1 MQVLLVEDS
10 PVYRK
15 LVGTHLENWGFK
27 LVIAQD
33 GSDAWGLLQHAEC
46 PKLILLDWVLPGMDG
61 IDICRKIRQA
71 KGPQYSYI
79 IILTGKDAR
88 KDMLEAMQAGADDYL
103 VKPFDELELKARL
116 LVGKRILAL
125 QEELVAAQESMRHAA
140 THDSLTGLMNR
151 GEIMDTLRRELE
163 RARRSEK
170 PVCVILG
177 DLDRFKDINDTCGHL
192 FGDEVL
198 REVGRRLR
206 AKLRVYDAVGRYGGE
221 EFLMIL
227 PGCDAMT
234 GIIRADQLRL
244 HVASKPIVSA
254 RGSRSVTMS
263 LGVAVSNEVDCN
275 DVEALLNHADKGLYL
290 AKKNG
295 RNRVEHVEVDMPKAS
310 CAVAAAAKTT
320 SKKERLS
327 QR

>member
-1 MQVLLVEDS
+1 MQVLLAEDS

-15 LVGTHLENWGFK
+15 LVGSHLESWGFK
-27 LVIAQD
+27 LVVAND
-33 GSDAWGLLQHAEC
+33 GHEAWSLLQRQDC
-46 PKLILLDWVLPGMDG
+46 PKLVMLDWVLPGMDG
-61 IDICRKIRQA
+61 VEICRKIRQA

-79 IILTGKDAR
+79 IILTGKDAK

-103 VKPFDELELKARL
+103 VKPFDEMELKARL
-116 LVGKRILAL
+116 LVGKRILSL
-125 QEELVAAQESMRHAA
+125 QEELFAAQESMRHAA

-151 GEIMDTLRRELE
+151 GEVMETLSRELE
-163 RARRSEK
+163 RARRSQK
-170 PVCVILG
+170 PVCVIMG
-177 DLDRFKDINDTCGHL
+177 DIDRFKDINDTHGHL

-244 HVASKPIVSA
+244 HVAAKQVAASG
-254 RGSRSVTMS
+254 GSRSVTLS
-263 LGVAVSNEVDCN
+263 LGVAVSTDIDGQ
-275 DVEALLNHADKGLYL
+275 DVAALLHHADKGLYL

-295 RNRVEHVEVDMPKAS
+295 RNRVEHIEVDAPPKRAS
-310 CAVAAAAKTT
+310 KARDGAA
-320 SKKERLS
+320 SRIV
-327 QR
+327 

>member
-1 MQVLLVEDS
+1 MEVLLVEDS

-27 LVIAQD
+27 LTIAKD
-33 GSDAWGLLQHAEC
+33 GHDAWSLLQRTDC
-46 PKLILLDWVLPGMDG
+46 PKLVLLDWVLPGMDG
-61 IDICRKIRQA
+61 IEICQKIRQAA

-79 IILTGKDAR
+79 IILTGKDAK

-103 VKPFDELELKARL
+103 VKPFDEMELKARL

-151 GEIMDTLRRELE
+151 GEVMDTLRRELE
-163 RARRSEK
+163 RARRSQK

-177 DLDRFKDINDTCGHL
+177 DLDKFKDINDTCGHL

-198 REVGRRLR
+198 REIGRRLR

-244 HVASKPIVSA
+244 NVAAKPVVST
-254 RGSRSVTMS
+254 RGSRTVTLS
-263 LGVAVSNEVDCN
+263 LGIAVSTDIDGQ
-275 DVEALLNHADKGLYL
+275 DVEVLLHHADKGLYL

-295 RNRVEHVEVDMPKAS
+295 RNRVEHIEADLQS
-310 CAVAAAAKTT
+310 T
-320 SKKERLS
+320 SSR
-327 QR
+327 

>member
-1 MQVLLVEDS
+1 MEVLLVEDS

-27 LVIAQD
+27 LTVAKD
-33 GSDAWGLLQHAEC
+33 GHDAWNLLQRSDC
-46 PKLILLDWVLPGMDG
+46 PKLVLLDWVLPGMDG
-61 IDICRKIRQA
+61 IEICRKIRQAA

-79 IILTGKDAR
+79 IILTGKDAK

-151 GEIMDTLRRELE
+151 GEVMDTLRRELE
-163 RARRSEK
+163 RARRSQK

-177 DLDRFKDINDTCGHL
+177 DLDKFKDINDSCGHL
-192 FGDEVL
+192 YGDEVL
-198 REVGRRLR
+198 REVGRRVR
-206 AKLRVYDAVGRYGGE
+206 AKLRLYDAVGRYGGE

-244 HVASKPIVSA
+244 HVSAKPIVST
-254 RGSRSVTMS
+254 RGSRTVTLS
-263 LGVAVSNEVDCN
+263 LGIAVSSDIEGQ
-275 DVEALLNHADKGLYL
+275 DVEMLLHHADKGLYL
-290 AKKNG
+290 AKRNG
-295 RNRVEHVEVDMPKAS
+295 RNRVEHIEADIQSAP
-310 CAVAAAAKTT
+310 T
-320 SKKERLS
+320 R
-327 QR
+327 

>member
-1 MQVLLVEDS
+1 MEVLLVEDS

-27 LVIAQD
+27 LVVAND
-33 GSDAWGLLQHAEC
+33 GPDAWALLQRADC
-46 PKLILLDWVLPGMDG
+46 PRLVLLDWVLPGMDG
-61 IDICRKIRQA
+61 VEICRKIREGA
-71 KGPQYSYI
+71 KGRQYFYI

-103 VKPFDELELKARL
+103 AKPFDEMELKARL
-116 LVGKRILAL
+116 MVGKRILAL
-125 QEELVAAQESMRHAA
+125 HEELVAAQESMRHAA

-151 GEIMDTLRRELE
+151 GESMETLRREME
-163 RARRSEK
+163 RARRTKKE
-170 PVCVILG
+170 VCVILG

-206 AKLRVYDAVGRYGGE
+206 TKLRVYDAVGRYGGE

-234 GIIRADQLRL
+234 GIIRADDLRV
-244 HVASKPIVSA
+244 HAAAKPIVSS

-263 LGVAVSNEVDCN
+263 LGVAVSSDVGVD
-275 DVEALLNHADKGLYL
+275 DVETLLNHADRGLYL

-295 RNRVEHVEVDMPKAS
+295 RNRVEHIEAEVPRQ
-310 CAVAAAAKTT
+310 AVPARKMTKRAGAI
-320 SKKERLS
+320 
-327 QR
+327 

>member
-1 MQVLLVEDS
+1 MEVLLVEDS

-27 LVIAQD
+27 LVVAND
-33 GSDAWGLLQHAEC
+33 GPDAWGLLQRADC
-46 PKLILLDWVLPGMDG
+46 PRLILLDWVLPGMDG
-61 IDICRKIRQA
+61 IEICRKIRQAA

-79 IILTGKDAR
+79 IILTGKDAK
-88 KDMLEAMQAGADDYL
+88 KDLLEAMQAGADDYL

-116 LVGKRILAL
+116 MVGKRILVL

-151 GEIMDTLRRELE
+151 GEVMETLRRELE
-163 RARRSEK
+163 RARRGEK
-170 PVCVILG
+170 QVCVILG
-177 DLDRFKDINDTCGHL
+177 DLDRFKDINDTQGHL

-234 GIIRADQLRL
+234 GIIRADDLRV
-244 HVASKPIVSA
+244 HIAAKPIVSA
-254 RGSRSVTMS
+254 RGSRSVTLS
-263 LGVAVSNEVDCN
+263 LGVAVSTEG
-275 DVEALLNHADKGLYL
+275 EAGDIETLLNRADQGLYL
-290 AKKNG
+290 AKKKG
-295 RNRVEHVEVDMPKAS
+295 RNRVEHIEGECPPPS
-310 CAVAAAAKTT
+310 T
-320 SKKERLS
+320 ERRS
-327 QR
+327 MKRANAF